1 MKITILAVG
10 KVSLSFLKDG
20 IEEYKKRMRSY
31 ANVTITEVKEE
42 KVSDR
47 PDEAERLRTV
57 EAEGERLLKQIKDGQ
72 FVFLLDLHGETMS
85 SEKLAAK
92 IASLGLSGRSD
103 IVFVIGGAYGVSDA
117 LRKRA
122 DVKLSFS
129 PMTFTHQM
137 VRLLIIEQ
145 IYRTFKIN
153 RKEPYHW

>member
-10 KVSLSFLKDG
+10 KVSLSFLKSG

-57 EAEGERLLKQIKDGQ
+57 EAEGDRLLKQIKDGQ
-72 FVFLLDLHGETMS
+72 FVFLLDLHGDTMS
-85 SEKLAAK
+85 SEKLASK

-122 DVKLSFS
+122 DIKLSFS

-137 VRLLIIEQ
+137 VRLLVIEQ
-145 IYRTFKIN
+145 IYRAFKIN

>member
-92 IASLGLSGRSD
+92 IALLGLGGRSD

>member
-122 DVKLSFS
+122 DIKLSFS